1 MYGGRKVLKFQ
12 FNYCTI
18 KSRYKRQKIM
28 LSDKLFSIK
37 NRRKITRKVVEV
49 QRYKNTRTSTT

>member
-1 MYGGRKVLKFQ
+1 MFGGKGARIFQ

-37 NRRKITRKVVEV
+37 NREKITRKVVEV
-49 QRYKNTRTSTT
+49 R